1 MELARLAER
10 FSQGIGGAAALAFI
24 AFSVVFLVLIGLTFI
39 IFAVRYL
46 AAVVEGGKSGSGSAP
61 SKSKQAPPKPAPQKA
76 APAGDGSPDG
86 ALIAALAA
94 AVADSGGGVV
104 TAVRKVTPIGKAI
117 GRGGNWKLA
126 SRTELMEG
134 MD

>member
-1 MELARLAER
+1 M
-10 FSQGIGGAAALAFI
+10 
-24 AFSVVFLVLIGLTFI
+24 
-39 IFAVRYL
+39 
-46 AAVVEGGKSGSGSAP
+46 
-61 SKSKQAPPKPAPQKA
+61 
-76 APAGDGSPDG
+76 
-86 ALIAALAA
+86 AA
-94 AVADSGGGVV
+94 AVAASGGGVV